1 MKSIT
6 NYALRYKGMM
16 NKGERVAR
24 GKLQPYGIYKISTYK
39 YAEGTRTSLKGDEET
54 LIFVTGIYDKKVSA
68 LKLSNIEPVK
78 FLNWFKKLSKG
89 NNEDA
94 SEEGKQSNL
103 PLYEIATPMDRG
115 GNKVYDSYIK
125 NNVAFVAKG
134 AAYRTYNMEGIQHAT
149 EFYLKPNVL
158 KQYYGN

>member
-1 MKSIT
+1 M
-6 NYALRYKGMM
+6 NYAIRYKGMM
-16 NKGERVAR
+16 DKGGRVSK
-24 GKLQPYGIYKISTYK
+24 GDIQPYGIYKISTYK
-39 YAEGTRTSLKGDEET
+39 YAEGTRTTLRGDDET

-89 NNEDA
+89 NDEDTL
-94 SEEGKQSNL
+94 EERKNSNL
-103 PLYEIATPMDRG
+103 PLYEIATPMDKG

-125 NNVAFVAKG
+125 NNTAFVAKG
-134 AAYRTYNMEGIQHAT
+134 AAYRTYNMGGIQHAT

-158 KQYYGN
+158 KQYYGY